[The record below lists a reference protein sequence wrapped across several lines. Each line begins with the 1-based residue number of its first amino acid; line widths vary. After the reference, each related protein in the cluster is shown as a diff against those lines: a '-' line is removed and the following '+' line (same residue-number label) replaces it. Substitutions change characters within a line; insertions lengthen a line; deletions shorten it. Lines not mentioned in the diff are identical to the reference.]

1 LKDLQRAINTN
12 TKVADGQLQKSPTD
26 KSQVLALGTREG
38 ELRGLL
44 DQTMQKASKGQ
55 LKLGPEPDPS
65 TLLPEEAKQEDVEN
79 DELDKNLLDDKAAAE
94 KEESQAGLIG
104 DRMARSRQRL
114 AIKSDP
120 GKVTQIIQD
129 RILQDFDV
137 LIDQARQQEAELR
150 NPPKNS
156 QSPQKQSK
164 PSDQMVN
171 AQNQGKPGQPKP
183 NPSANPAQVSS
194 ANKPGDNNADL
205 SKEIKESLAE
215 WGQVTPRLRDAQI
228 EGSTE
233 TIIEQYRKL
242 TEDYYRSLA
251 AKATQR

>member
-1 LKDLQRAINTN
+1 
-12 TKVADGQLQKSPTD
+12 
-26 KSQVLALGTREG
+26 
-38 ELRGLL
+38 
-44 DQTMQKASKGQ
+44 
-55 LKLGPEPDPS
+55 
-65 TLLPEEAKQEDVEN
+65 
-79 DELDKNLLDDKAAAE
+79 
-94 KEESQAGLIG
+94 
-104 DRMARSRQRL
+104 MARSHQRL
-114 AIKSDP
+114 AINSDP

-137 LIDQARQQEAELR
+137 LIDQARKQEAELR

-164 PSDQMVN
+164 PSDQMAN

-205 SKEIKESLAE
+205 SKQIKESLAE